1 MKIKFCAWVFAMILL
16 SACEKDVTL
25 KLNDAVPLVV
35 VDAQIED
42 GQPPI
47 IILTKSLGYFSKIDP
62 QILAGSFLRN
72 ADVFVS
78 NGITTH
84 KLKEY
89 SKPFAP
95 GFTGYFYSNDNSNPS
110 TAFLGQLNKNYTLRI
125 VAEGKEY
132 TSSTFI
138 PTNAI
143 TLDSIYTRIAPLNTD
158 TAKRVLLL
166 RSTDPPGL
174 GNFGR
179 YFTKKNSGPFL
190 PGENS
195 VFDDQV
201 IDGST
206 FTIQLP
212 QGIDRNNRTK
222 ADSSFFK
229 RGDTITLKYCNISQ
243 SAFRFWST
251 WEFAF
256 QGIGNPFAQP
266 NKVLGNI
273 SNGALGSFCGYAI
286 KYKTIIS
293 Q

>member
-1 MKIKFCAWVFAMILL
+1 MKIKFCVLVLTVIFLA
-16 SACEKDVTL
+16 ACEKDVSL

-35 VDAQIED
+35 VDGQIED

-47 IILTKSLGYFSKIDP
+47 IVLTKSLGYFSKIDA
-62 QILAGSFLRN
+62 QILAGTFVRN
-72 ADVFVS
+72 AEVFIS
-78 NGITTH
+78 NGILTH

-89 SKPFAP
+89 ARPLAP
-95 GFTGYFYSNDNSNPS
+95 GFTGYFYSNDNLNPS
-110 TAFLGQLNKNYTLRI
+110 TAFLGQLNKTYTLKV

-132 TSSTFI
+132 TSTTFI

-143 TLDSIYTRIAPLNTD
+143 TLDSIYTRPAPLNAD
-158 TAKRVLLL
+158 TSKRTLQLK
-166 RSTDPPGL
+166 STDPPGL

-190 PGENS
+190 AGENS

-206 FTIQLP
+206 FTVQLP
-212 QGIDRNNRTK
+212 QGIDRNDPPK
-222 ADSSFFK
+222 ADSNFFK
-229 RGDTITLKYCNISQ
+229 RGDTITLKYCNIPQ
-243 SAFRFWST
+243 SAFVFWST

-273 SNGALGSFCGYAI
+273 SNGALGAFCGYAV

-293 Q
+293 K

>member
-1 MKIKFCAWVFAMILL
+1 MKMKFCVLALVVMFL

-35 VDAQIED
+35 VDGQIED

-47 IILTKSLGYFSKIDP
+47 IVLTKSLGYFSKIDP
-62 QILAGSFLRN
+62 KTLAGSFVRN
-72 ADVFVS
+72 AEVFIS
-78 NGITTH
+78 NGTTTH

-89 SKPFAP
+89 ATVLAP
-95 GFTGYFYSNDNSNPS
+95 GLTGYFYSNDLLNPS
-110 TAFLGQLNKNYTLRI
+110 TAFLGELNKTYALR
-125 VAEGKEY
+125 VVVEGKEY
-132 TSSTFI
+132 TSTTYI

-143 TLDSIYTRIAPLNTD
+143 TLDSIYTKPAPLNAD
-158 TAKRVLLL
+158 TSKRTLQLK
-166 RSTDPPGL
+166 STDPLGL

-179 YFTKKNSGPFL
+179 YFTKKNSGSFL

-206 FTIQLP
+206 FTVQLP
-212 QGIDRNNRTK
+212 QGIDRNNPAK
-222 ADSSFFK
+222 ADSNFFR
-229 RGDTITLKYCNISQ
+229 RGDTITLKYCNIPQ
-243 SAFRFWST
+243 SAFVFWST

-273 SNGALGSFCGYAI
+273 SNGALGAFCGYAV

>member
-1 MKIKFCAWVFAMILL
+1 MKIKFCVLL
-16 SACEKDVTL
+16 SAVIFLAACEKNVTF
-25 KLNDAVPLVV
+25 KLNDAIPLLVV
-35 VDAQIED
+35 DGHIED

-47 IILTKSLGYFSKIDP
+47 IVLTKSLGYFSKIDP
-62 QILAGSFLRN
+62 QTLAGTFVRN
-72 ADVFVS
+72 AEVYLS
-78 NGITTH
+78 NGVTTH

-89 SKPFAP
+89 STSLAP
-95 GFTGYFYSNDNSNPS
+95 GFTGYFYSNDASNPATS
-110 TAFLGQLNKNYTLRI
+110 FSGELNKTYTLRVI
-125 VAEGKEY
+125 AEGKEY
-132 TSSTFI
+132 TSTTYI

-143 TLDSIYTRIAPLNTD
+143 TLDSIYTIPAPLNPD
-158 TAKRVLLL
+158 TSKRTLQLK
-166 RSTDPPGL
+166 STDPRGF
-174 GNFGR
+174 GNYGR

-201 IDGST
+201 IDGTT
-206 FTIQLP
+206 FTVQLP
-212 QGIDRNNRTK
+212 QGIDRNNPPK
-222 ADSSFFK
+222 GDSNFFR
-229 RGDTITLKYCNISQ
+229 RGDTITLKYCNIPQ
-243 SAFRFWST
+243 SAFVFWST

-273 SNGALGSFCGYAI
+273 SNGALGAFCGYAV

>member
-1 MKIKFCAWVFAMILL
+1 MRMKFCVLVLFVIFL
-16 SACEKDVTL
+16 SSCEKDVTL
-25 KLNDAVPLVV
+25 KLDDATPLVV
-35 VDAQIED
+35 VDGQIED
-42 GQPPI
+42 GQPPFI
-47 IILTKSLGYFSKIDP
+47 VLTKSLGYFSKIDP
-62 QILAGSFLRN
+62 QILAGSFIRN
-72 ADVFVS
+72 AEVSIS

-89 SKPFAP
+89 PTVLAP
-95 GFTGYFYSNDNSNPS
+95 GLTGYFYSNDLLNPS
-110 TAFLGQLNKNYTLRI
+110 TAFLGQLNKTYTLR
-125 VAEGKEY
+125 VVVDGKEY
-132 TSSTFI
+132 NSITTI
-138 PTNAI
+138 PINAI
-143 TLDSIYTRIAPLNTD
+143 TLDSIYTRPAPLNPD
-158 TAKRVLLL
+158 TSKRTLQLK
-166 RSTDPPGL
+166 STDPAGL

-206 FTIQLP
+206 FTVQLP
-212 QGIDRNNRTK
+212 QGIDRNNPPK
-222 ADSSFFK
+222 ADSNFFK
-229 RGDTITLKYCNISQ
+229 RGDTITLKYCNIPQ
-243 SAFRFWST
+243 TAYVFWST

-273 SNGALGSFCGYAI
+273 SNGALGSFCGYAV
-286 KYKTIIS
+286 KYRTIIS